1 MVDRDV
7 EEALDLLG
15 VQVDRQDAVGAGG
28 GEQVG
33 DELGRDRHAGLVL
46 TILAGVAEERDDGRD
61 ARGGGATE
69 RVDHDQQLHDA
80 VVGGRAGR
88 LDHVDVAAADVLV
101 DLHERL
107 AVGETVDGGGAER
120 DAEMLADFLGQRR
133 VGVAGE
139 NLHLREAHVG

>member
-7 EEALDLLG
+7 EEPLDLLG
-15 VQVDRQDAVGAGG
+15 VQVDGQDAVGAGG

-46 TILAGVAEERDDGRD
+46 AVLARVAEERDDGRD
-61 ARGGGATE
+61 ASGGGATE
-69 RVDHDQQLHDA
+69 SVDHDQQLHDA
-80 VVGGRAGR
+80 VVGRRAGR
-88 LDHVDVAAADVLV
+88 LDDVDVAAADVLV